1 MDAERVRIET
11 DAGVAVVRMVRADK
25 HNGLDW
31 RMFTALNEA
40 IDSLGGVDDLRA
52 VVLTGEGPSFCAG
65 LDIASFVDGDGELT
79 GAGLERAAGEI
90 ANRAQRVAYGWRQLA
105 VPVIAALRGA
115 CFGGGLQI
123 ALAADL
129 RIAEPNTRLS
139 VMEIEYG
146 LIPDMSI
153 SQTLLRLVRDD
164 VARELVYSGRIVE
177 ATEARELGLITR
189 IEEDAPAAA
198 RALAAAIAA
207 RSPAAIRSAK
217 RLLNESAELGA
228 AEALALETE
237 LQRGLLDP
245 AQMRQSG

>member
-1 MDAERVRIET
+1 MDSERVRIET
-11 DAGVAVVRMVRADK
+11 DAGVADVRLVRADK

-31 RMFTALNEA
+31 RMFIALNEV

-52 VVLTGEGPSFCAG
+52 VVLSGDGPSFCAG
-65 LDIASFVDGDGELT
+65 LDIASFAAGDGELA

-115 CFGGGLQI
+115 CFGAGLQI

-129 RIAEPNTRLS
+129 RIAEPDTRLS

-153 SQTLLRLVRDD
+153 SQTLPRLVRDD
-164 VARELVYSGRIVE
+164 VARELVYSGRVVG
-177 ATEARELGLITR
+177 ATEALELGLITR
-189 IEEDAPAAA
+189 IEADAPATAI
-198 RALAAAIAA
+198 ALAAEIAE
-207 RSPAAIRSAK
+207 RSPQAIRSAK
-217 RLLNESAELGA
+217 RLLNEAPGLPA
-228 AEALALETE
+228 DAALALEAE
-237 LQRGLLDP
+237 LQRELIGDL
-245 AQMRQSG
+245 QMRQSS

>member
-11 DAGVAVVRMVRADK
+11 DAGVAVVRMARADK

-65 LDIASFVDGDGELT
+65 LDIASFVDGDGEL
-79 GAGLERAAGEI
+79 GLERAAGEI

-129 RIAEPNTRLS
+129 RIAEPDTRLS

-177 ATEARELGLITR
+177 ATEAHELGLITR
-189 IEEDAPAAA
+189 IEKDAPAAA
-198 RALAAAIAA
+198 RELAAAIAA

>member
-65 LDIASFVDGDGELT
+65 LDIASFAAGDGELT

-129 RIAEPNTRLS
+129 RLAAADTRLS

-153 SQTLLRLVRDD
+153 SQTLPRLVRDD
-164 VARELVYSGRIVE
+164 FARELVYSGRIVE
-177 ATEARELGLITR
+177 ATEALELGLITR
-189 IEEDAPAAA
+189 IEADAQ
-198 RALAAAIAA
+198 AAAIALA
-207 RSPAAIRSAK
+207 AGIAERSPQAIRSAK

-237 LQRGLLDP
+237 LQRGLLGSG
-245 AQMRQSG
+245 QMRQLS